1 MWTPVTARS
10 DRAHTG
16 GMNRVAVV
24 TGTSSGMGLHAAVA
38 LAKAGCTVVATVR
51 SKERAVA
58 LEEAAAGADVT
69 LDIRELDVTDH
80 AANARFVEGVVRDHG
95 RLDILVNN
103 AGRGC
108 VGTAETLSMDVVR
121 EQMETNYFS
130 VVALTQAV
138 LPHMR
143 EARRGTIVSVTSVG
157 GVVGQP
163 FADAYCAAKFA
174 VEGFMQSL
182 STVAAHVG
190 VRVSVIEPA
199 AVATQFVDNVEKIDG
214 GPYQEQ
220 LDAYLARTAGAFANA
235 QSAESAGEAIAGAA
249 LADEYR
255 FRWQTSDAAATF
267 AGVSLGDLDGS
278 RVLGMTTPWTQA

>member
-1 MWTPVTARS
+1 
-10 DRAHTG
+10 
-16 GMNRVAVV
+16 MNRVAVV
-24 TGTSSGMGLHAAVA
+24 TGTSSGMGLHAALA
-38 LAKAGCTVVATVR
+38 LAKAVCTVVATVR

-95 RLDILVNN
+95 RLDVLVNN

-108 VGTAETLSMDVVR
+108 VGTAETLPMETVR
-121 EQMETNYFS
+121 GQLETNYFS

-143 EARRGTIVSVTSVG
+143 EARRGTIVTVTSVG

-190 VRVSVIEPA
+190 VRER
-199 AVATQFVDNVEKIDG
+199 AVG
-214 GPYQEQ
+214 GERRRGDRGRGPRRRVP
-220 LDAYLARTAGAFANA
+220 LP
-235 QSAESAGEAIAGAA
+235 
-249 LADEYR
+249 LADER
-255 FRWQTSDAAATF
+255 RCRDVRR
-267 AGVSLGDLDGS
+267 GVARRPRRLAGS
-278 RVLGMTTPWTQA
+278 RYDDALDAGLIGSTAPAPQRATMPSGSPHWRWSPRDESRLSARRWRRAR

>member
-1 MWTPVTARS
+1 
-10 DRAHTG
+10 
-16 GMNRVAVV
+16 MNRIAVV

-80 AANARFVEGVVRDHG
+80 AANARFVDEVVADHG
-95 RLDILVNN
+95 SIDVLVNN

-108 VGTAETLSMDVVR
+108 VGTAETLPMETVR
-121 EQMETNYFS
+121 EQMETNYFP

-143 EARRGTIVSVTSVG
+143 EARRGTIVTVTSVG

-199 AVATQFVDNVEKIDG
+199 AVATQFVDNVEKMVG

-220 LDAYLARTAGAFANA
+220 LDAYLARTAGACATA

-255 FRWQTSDAAATF
+255 FRWQTRDAAATF

-278 RVLGMTTPWTQA
+278 RVFGMTTPWTQA

>member
-1 MWTPVTARS
+1 M
-10 DRAHTG
+10 
-16 GMNRVAVV
+16 GMF
-24 TGTSSGMGLHAAVA
+24 AAVA

-51 SKERAVA
+51 SFDRAA
-58 LEEAAAGADVT
+58 RLEEAAKDAGVR

-80 AANARFVEGVVRDHG
+80 AACERIVEDVVTTYG
-95 RLDILVNN
+95 RIDVLLNN

-108 VGTAETLSMDVVR
+108 VGTAETLPMDTVR

-130 VVALTQAV
+130 VVALTQAA

-143 EARRGTIVSVTSVG
+143 EAGSGTILTVTSVG

-163 FADAYCAAKFA
+163 FADAYCAAKCA

-182 STVAAHVG
+182 STVAATAG

-199 AVATQFVDNVEKIDG
+199 AVATQFVENVQTNEG
-214 GPYQEQ
+214 GPYQAQ
-220 LDAYLARTAGAFANA
+220 LDAYLTRTQGAFANA
-235 QSAESAGEAIAGAA
+235 QSAESAGEALAGAA

-255 FRWQTSDAAATF
+255 FRWQTSDAASAF
-267 AGVSLGDLDGS
+267 VEVSLVDRDGS
-278 RVLGMTTPWTQA
+278 RVFGATKTWIEA